1 MKKISKKIVG
11 YSDQISVKPSEKIN
25 FMVSCEPQIKIIYS
39 KIVKLIH
46 GDCNTSGPGYKDEEV
61 KSYGKKKHKAIH
73 QRINSGSYILIPL
86 NKKVT
91 INKDFTFISFVF
103 PTLDNNSKQSIIAS
117 NYLNKE
123 SFNLFINDK
132 FSLQLAINKKNVLKL
147 KSKFKQKHWYLI
159 GFTYSTSNHEIK
171 LFQYPVK
178 HENSKPEVTKKRLN
192 IKSITFEN
200 CLSFAASIISNKDN
214 RIVNSDCYN
223 GKIDSPKFLNTN
235 LTENYLLALSK
246 QPDKLINKK
255 NIFICWDFSKFISS
269 EKITDTGN
277 LKLNGLTYNLP
288 ARAMKGVNW
297 DGTEFNW
304 KLKPSHYSSIHFHDD
319 DIYDANWKKTF
330 NWKVPRNTKSG
341 LYCAHIFDSKKNED
355 HIPFVVRPSKK
366 YVTNKIVFLLPTA
379 SYMAYA
385 NDHNA
390 VNGYKYEMLMGRLT
404 VLQPEDLFVDQHR
417 EYGLSMY
424 DTHSDGSGVCYS
436 SRLRPILNMRPKYSS
451 SNGGIGSGLWQFNAD
466 THIIDWLEENK
477 FDYDVITDED
487 LEKNG
492 LNLIKNYKV
501 LITAS
506 HPEYHSTKVW
516 DAIYQY
522 QQFGGNMMYLGGNGW
537 YWRIVWHPKLDGII
551 EVRRAEGGVRSWE
564 AEPGEYYHS
573 FNGEYGGMWRR
584 LGRPPNIL
592 LGVGFS
598 AQGFDISSYYKRT
611 KQSYLKEVSFIFEG
625 VKDKI
630 IGNFGLVG
638 GGAAGLEIDRYDKDL
653 GSPPNAYILA
663 SSENHSD
670 LYLGVTEEI
679 GVNMP
684 NLSGSQNPLVK
695 ADIVYFQRKSGAKIF
710 STGSIAW
717 AGSLSHNH
725 YNNNISKITY
735 NILNNFISAYKKN
748 ENNKENQ
755 I

>member
-1 MKKISKKIVG
+1 MKNVSKKIVG
-11 YSDQISVKPSEKIN
+11 YSDQISIQPLEKIN
-25 FMVSCEPQIKIIYS
+25 FMVSCESQIKIIYS

-46 GDCNTSGPGYKDEEV
+46 GDCNPSGPGYKDEQV
-61 KSYGKKKHKAIH
+61 KSYGKKKHKARH
-73 QRINSGSYILIPL
+73 QRINSGSCILIPIV
-86 NKKVT
+86 KK
-91 INKDFTFISFVF
+91 INLSKDFSFTSFIF
-103 PTLDNNSKQSIIAS
+103 PTLDNKNNQSIIAS
-117 NYLNKE
+117 NYLSKE
-123 SFNLFINDK
+123 NFNLFINDK
-132 FSLQLAINKKNVLKL
+132 FSLQLNINKKNVLKL
-147 KSKFKQKHWYLI
+147 RSNFRLKHWYLI
-159 GFTYSTSNHEIK
+159 GFTYSARNHEVK

-178 HENSKPEVTKKRLN
+178 HENCEPEIKKKKLN
-192 IKSITFEN
+192 IKSFAFEQ
-200 CLSFAASIISNKDN
+200 CISFASSIISYKNDLVTSSN
-214 RIVNSDCYN
+214 CYN
-223 GKIDSPKFLNTN
+223 GKIDSPKFLDTN
-235 LTENYLLALSK
+235 LSEIFLSVISK
-246 QPDKLINKK
+246 HPNKPMKEK
-255 NIFICWDFSKFISS
+255 NILSSWDFSKYIST
-269 EKITDTGN
+269 EKIIDTGN
-277 LKLNGLTYNLP
+277 LKLNGFTYNFP

-304 KLKPSHYSSIHFHDD
+304 KLKSSHYSSIHFHDD
-319 DIYDANWKKTF
+319 DIYDAKWKKSF
-330 NWKVPRNTKSG
+330 HWKVPSNIKSG
-341 LYCAHIFDSKKNED
+341 LYCAHIFDGKNNED
-355 HIPFVVRPSKK
+355 YIPFVVRPSKK
-366 YVTNKIVFLLPTA
+366 NYKNKIVFLLPTA

-390 VNGYKYEMLMGRLT
+390 VNGYKFEMLMGRLT

-451 SNGGIGSGLWQFNAD
+451 SNGGVGSGLWQFNAD
-466 THIIDWLEENK
+466 THIIDWLEENN
-477 FDYDVITDED
+477 FQYDVITDED
-487 LEKNG
+487 LEKQG
-492 LNLIKNYKV
+492 VNLLKNYKV
-501 LITAS
+501 LITSS
-506 HPEYHSTKVW
+506 HPEYHSTNVW
-516 DAIYQY
+516 DTVYQF
-522 QQFGGNMMYLGGNGW
+522 QQLGGNMMYLGGNGW
-537 YWRIVWHPKLDGII
+537 YWRIVWHPKLEGII

-564 AEPGEYYHS
+564 AESGEYYHS

-592 LGVGFS
+592 LGIGFS
-598 AQGFDISSYYKRT
+598 AQGFDISSYYRRT
-611 KQSYLKEVSFIFEG
+611 KQSYSKEVAFIFDG
-625 VKDKI
+625 VKDDI

-638 GGAAGLEIDRYDKDL
+638 GGAAGLELDRYDRSL
-653 GSPPNAYILA
+653 GSPPDAYVLA
-663 SSENHSD
+663 TSENHSD

-684 NLSGSQNPLVK
+684 NLSGSQNQLVK

-710 STGSIAW
+710 STGSISW

>member
-1 MKKISKKIVG
+1 MKKFSKKIVG
-11 YSDQISVKPSEKIN
+11 YSDQISVQPLENIN
-25 FMVSCEPQIKIIYS
+25 FMVSCEPKIKIIYS

-46 GDCNTSGPGYKDEEV
+46 GDCNPDGPGYKDEEV
-61 KSYGKKKHKAIH
+61 KIYGKKKHKAIH
-73 QRINSGSYILIPL
+73 QKINSGSCILIPL
-86 NKKVT
+86 IKKT
-91 INKDFTFISFVF
+91 KLNKDFSFITFIY
-103 PTLDNNSKQSIIAS
+103 PTLNKNNKQSIIAS

-123 SFNLFINDK
+123 SFNLFINNK
-132 FSLQLAINKKNVLKL
+132 FSLQLNINKKNVLKL
-147 KSKFKQKHWYLI
+147 KSNFKLKHWYLV
-159 GFTYSTSNHEIK
+159 GFKYSALNHEIK
-171 LFQYPVK
+171 LFKYPVK
-178 HENSKPEVTKKRLN
+178 HENCETEVKKKKLY
-192 IKSITFEN
+192 IKSIAFEN
-200 CLSFAASIISNKDN
+200 CISLASSIISYKNN
-214 RIVNSDCYN
+214 LVTSSNCYN
-223 GKIDSPKFLNTN
+223 GKIDNPKFLNIN
-235 LTENYLLALSK
+235 LSENHLSFIAK
-246 QPDKLINKK
+246 QPNKIINKK
-255 NIFICWDFSKFISS
+255 NIFCSWDFSKFISS
-269 EKITDTGN
+269 EKIIDTGN
-277 LKLNGLTYNLP
+277 LKFDGFTYNLP
-288 ARAMKGVNW
+288 ARAMKGINW
-297 DGTEFNW
+297 NGTEFNW

-319 DIYDANWKKTF
+319 DIYDSKWKKTF
-330 NWKVPRNTKSG
+330 HWKVPSNFASG
-341 LYCAHIFDSKKNED
+341 LYCAHIFDSKNNED
-355 HIPFVVRPSKK
+355 HIPFVIRPSKK
-366 YVTNKIVFLLPTA
+366 NIKNKVVFLLPTA

-451 SNGGIGSGLWQFNAD
+451 SNGGVGSGLWQFNAD
-466 THIIDWLEENK
+466 THIIDWLEEQNIE
-477 FDYDVITDED
+477 YDVITDED
-487 LEKNG
+487 LEKEG
-492 LNLIKNYKV
+492 FNLLKHYNV

-516 DAIYQY
+516 DAVYHY

-537 YWRIVWHPKLDGII
+537 YWRIVWHSKLNGVI

-573 FNGEYGGMWRR
+573 FNGEYGGLWRR

-592 LGVGFS
+592 LGIGFS

-611 KQSYLKEVSFIFEG
+611 KQSYLKEVSFIFDG
-625 VKDKI
+625 VKDNI

-638 GGAAGLEIDRYDKDL
+638 GGAAGLELDRYDQNL
-653 GSPPNAYILA
+653 GSPPDAYVLA
-663 SSENHSD
+663 SSANHSD

-684 NLSGSQNPLVK
+684 NLSGSQNPQVK
-695 ADIVYFQRKSGAKIF
+695 ADIIYFQRKSGAKIF

-725 YNNNISKITY
+725 YKNNISKITL
-735 NILNNFISAYKKN
+735 NILNNFIGY
-748 ENNKENQ
+748 
-755 I
+755 